1 MISIY
6 QYASSTSLLRKD
18 VHSHKVYVELSNY
31 VLAIGIIVNWI
42 LLFNNEQELFSVVDT
57 ERFLAYSLM

>member
-31 VLAIGIIVNWI
+31 VPAIGIIVNWI
-42 LLFNNEQELFSVVDT
+42 LLFNNEQELF
-57 ERFLAYSLM
+57 L